1 MSTLE
6 DALFGHLCGAQD
18 RQATFCFLSLCRAV
32 CKPWRQAVH
41 KHLPM
46 LHVLDF
52 SGHEARVA
60 RTDVLCALAHVA
72 GKNLRTLNLGGC
84 SRLSG
89 ADLEE
94 ILRCVHVSCCSAQT
108 IVLGSQHL
116 RAAAVGAR
124 LHFGC
129 ASPRALFEHLKGL
142 QGGAFRWAG
151 LSALLLPRLRLDP
164 GFTIGESGLL
174 DAAKHD
180 SAWDVALLLSVS
192 FVVGDHGLIRTFGC
206 DDADANRR
214 RPVHFVAKRG
224 DEAMMAVL
232 VSARADLE
240 AMDQQG
246 TTPLLA
252 ACAAGQLALAQMLI
266 ENGADISMKSQQ
278 GTTPLLAACAA
289 GQLALAQMLIENG
302 ADVFIKDHQGTTPL
316 LMACAAGH
324 LALAQ
329 MLIENGADIS
339 IQDHQGTTPL
349 QAACAARHL
358 ALAQM
363 LIENGADIS
372 IKDHQGTTPLQ
383 AACAAGQLALAQML
397 IENGADISIKSQQG
411 TTPLLVACAAGQ
423 LALAQMLIE
432 NGADISVA
440 NMGGNTPM
448 FTACAAGHIKVAKM
462 LIEKGA
468 DISAANT
475 AGNTPLMAACAAG
488 HLTLAQML
496 AGKGADIVSASPHQ
510 WAKLL
515 LAAITTGHFELSQ
528 KLVEAGACI
537 TATDSLGN
545 TLLLVACATGHPAIA
560 QMLVE
565 TGSDIS
571 AANRQL
577 TTPLLAACA
586 AGYITLAEM
595 LVKAG
600 ACIAAA
606 DWFGTTPLLAC
617 IQLGHLELAEMLVK
631 KGANVET
638 TRRNGAG
645 LLSIAIVSQN
655 EEVVNFAFKVGP
667 RRFEGQGTGNSADDV
682 VQLAQRFL
690 DPRNI
695 ASWIRGGASP
705 SGLAGEIGAL
715 LSSAAINQPVKDQLD
730 NVRTSIGYHSDV
742 LHALSEWPVA
752 HCVEQLASQEPV
764 WTQRKRRRLSRGHE
778 EP

>member
-6 DALFGHLCGAQD
+6 DALFGHLCDAQD

-52 SGHEARVA
+52 SGHEARLA
-60 RTDVLCALAHVA
+60 RTDVLCALARVA

-108 IVLGSQHL
+108 IVSGSQHL

-129 ASPRALFEHLKGL
+129 ASPRALFEHLKVL

-174 DAAKHD
+174 DAAKHN

-246 TTPLLA
+246 ITPLLA
-252 ACAAGQLALAQMLI
+252 ACTSGQLALAQMLI
-266 ENGADISMKSQQ
+266 ENGA
-278 GTTPLLAACAA
+278 
-289 GQLALAQMLIENG
+289 N
-302 ADVFIKDHQGTTPL
+302 
-316 LMACAAGH
+316 
-324 LALAQ
+324 
-329 MLIENGADIS
+329 IS
-339 IQDHQGTTPL
+339 INDHQGTTPL
-349 QAACAARHL
+349 QAACAAGHL

-372 IKDHQGTTPLQ
+372 IKDHQGTTPLLV
-383 AACAAGQLALAQML
+383 ACAAGHLALAQML
-397 IENGADISIKSQQG
+397 IENGADISSKDQQG
-411 TTPLLVACAAGQ
+411 TTILQAACAAGQ

-440 NMGGNTPM
+440 NMDGNTPM
-448 FTACAAGHIKVAKM
+448 FTACAAGHINVAMM

-468 DISAANT
+468 DISAVST
-475 AGNTPLMAACAAG
+475 AGNTPLMAACAAR
-488 HLTLAQML
+488 HLTLAQLL

-515 LAAITTGHFELSQ
+515 LAAITTGHVELSQ
-528 KLVEAGACI
+528 KLVEAGTCI

-545 TLLLVACATGHPAIA
+545 TLLLVACASGHPAIA

-586 AGYITLAEM
+586 AGYIALAEM
-595 LVKAG
+595 LVEAG

-617 IQLGHLELAEMLVK
+617 MQLGHLELAEMLVK
-631 KGANVET
+631 KGANVDT

-682 VQLAQRFL
+682 AQLAQRFL

-764 WTQRKRRRLSRGHE
+764 WTQRKRRRPSRGHE

>member
-1 MSTLE
+1 MLVDCLSSSSIHPQSSASANSRKPQDESFLSSPEHRHQHTPRHAPCTDARTYAEPRAWTLDLNKSTLYPLPLPSMSTLE

-18 RQATFCFLSLCRAV
+18 SQATFCFLSLCRAV

-108 IVLGSQHL
+108 IVSGSQHL

-129 ASPRALFEHLKGL
+129 ASPRALFQHLKVL

-266 ENGADISMKSQQ
+266 ESGVDIS
-278 GTTPLLAACAA
+278 A
-289 GQLALAQMLIENG
+289 
-302 ADVFIKDHQGTTPL
+302 
-316 LMACAAGH
+316 
-324 LALAQ
+324 
-329 MLIENGADIS
+329 
-339 IQDHQGTTPL
+339 
-349 QAACAARHL
+349 
-358 ALAQM
+358 
-363 LIENGADIS
+363 
-372 IKDHQGTTPLQ
+372 
-383 AACAAGQLALAQML
+383 
-397 IENGADISIKSQQG
+397 
-411 TTPLLVACAAGQ
+411 
-423 LALAQMLIE
+423 
-432 NGADISVA
+432 A

-448 FTACAAGHIKVAKM
+448 FTACAAGHIEVAQM
-462 LIEKGA
+462 LVEKGA
-468 DISAANT
+468 DMSAANA
-475 AGNTPLMAACAAG
+475 AGNTPFLAACAAG

-496 AGKGADIVSASPHQ
+496 VGKGVDIASASPHQ
-510 WAKLL
+510 LAKPL
-515 LAAITTGHFELSQ
+515 LAAITAGHLELAQ

-537 TATDSLGN
+537 TNDLLGN

-617 IQLGHLELAEMLVK
+617 IQVGHLELAEMLVK

-638 TRRNGAG
+638 TRQNGAG
-645 LLSIAIVSQN
+645 LLSIAIFSQN
-655 EEVVNFAFKVGP
+655 EEVVNFAFKFGP

-682 VQLAQRFL
+682 AQLAQRFL

-705 SGLAGEIGAL
+705 LGLACEIGAL

-730 NVRTSIGYHSDV
+730 NVRTSIDY
-742 LHALSEWPVA
+742 LSEWPVA

-764 WTQRKRRRLSRGHE
+764 WIQRKRRRPSRGHE